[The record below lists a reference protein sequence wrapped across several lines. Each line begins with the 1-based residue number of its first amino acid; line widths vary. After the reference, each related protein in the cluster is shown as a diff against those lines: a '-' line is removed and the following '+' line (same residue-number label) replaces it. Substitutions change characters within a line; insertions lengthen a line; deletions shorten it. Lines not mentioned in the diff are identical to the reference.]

1 MASIKGL
8 KKDVDCL
15 ASAVISDC
23 INYAIYAQRHD
34 DEVSE
39 LVNDI
44 ISYRNDIR
52 ARIAD
57 GKRIAKAERKS
68 FYTTI
73 GRDMLAKTDECFAKL
88 SELVQA

>member
-57 GKRIAKAERKS
+57 GKRVAKAEKK
-68 FYTTI
+68 
-73 GRDMLAKTDECFAKL
+73 GRTRDEIDVITCWLTGYSK
-88 SELVQA
+88 EQI